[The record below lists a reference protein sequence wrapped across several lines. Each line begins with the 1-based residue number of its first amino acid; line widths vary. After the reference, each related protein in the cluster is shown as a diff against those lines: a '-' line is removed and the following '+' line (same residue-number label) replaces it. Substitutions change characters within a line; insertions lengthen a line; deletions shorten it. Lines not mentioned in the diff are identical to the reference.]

1 MNKAGY
7 AALRRNRYS
16 ISNAEYFL
24 TLNTHLREVGLCVPP
39 LLEKISAVKE
49 ALEVQSL
56 WQVRCSVVMLDHLH
70 LLIRLIGDKS
80 LQETMR
86 LFKGRL
92 SPALRAAGL
101 KWQDGFYEHRMRDN
115 EDRTPVF
122 IYIFLNPYRAEL
134 IARTQSWPGYFC
146 SDKDWNWFSK
156 LTDNELPMPEWLQ

>member
-1 MNKAGY
+1 
-7 AALRRNRYS
+7 
-16 ISNAEYFL
+16 
-24 TLNTHLREVGLCVPP
+24 
-39 LLEKISAVKE
+39 
-49 ALEVQSL
+49 
-56 WQVRCSVVMLDHLH
+56 MLDHLH